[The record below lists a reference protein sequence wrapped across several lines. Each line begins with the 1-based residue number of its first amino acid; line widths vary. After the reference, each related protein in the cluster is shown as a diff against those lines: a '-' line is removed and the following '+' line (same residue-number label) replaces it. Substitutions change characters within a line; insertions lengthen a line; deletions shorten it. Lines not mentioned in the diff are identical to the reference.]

1 MDSKIENLDNNELI
15 DIIDSE
21 WEGDKLSDDGKKYL
35 KLDIDIKEKEEKIEN
50 EEFKWDL
57 GEN

>member
-21 WEGDKLSDDGKKYL
+21 WEGDKLSDDGK
-35 KLDIDIKEKEEKIEN
+35 
-50 EEFKWDL
+50 
-57 GEN
+57 